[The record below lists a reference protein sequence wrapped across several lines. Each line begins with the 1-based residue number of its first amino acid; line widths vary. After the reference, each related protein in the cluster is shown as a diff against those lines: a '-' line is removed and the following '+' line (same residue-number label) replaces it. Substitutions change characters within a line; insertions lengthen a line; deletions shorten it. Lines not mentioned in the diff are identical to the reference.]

1 MVAAG
6 AGGSAAMGFRQHGP
20 RRSRGFSPM
29 RFFGT
34 PPIDGAFCE
43 YVAVHEQTAGTR
55 EPGSVKVI
63 AQPGR

>member
-1 MVAAG
+1 
-6 AGGSAAMGFRQHGP
+6 
-20 RRSRGFSPM
+20 M